1 MRFGPYEL
9 LEKVGEGAV
18 GVVHRARAPDGRVV
32 AIKIF
37 RGAALAR
44 IERERRLLASLDE
57 DGFVPLL
64 DTGTAAGRE
73 FLVMPFLEGGTL
85 RSRIEK
91 GPLGVNETVALGRA
105 LARALGAAHA
115 KGIVH
120 RDVKPE
126 NVLFDGEGRP
136 LIADLGLAKHFDSA
150 TPGASQSVALSKTG
164 EFRGTAG
171 YMPPEQMLDAKS
183 TGPEGDVFALGAVL
197 YECLAGEPAFFGQT
211 VIEVVQKVEEGS
223 FTPLAKRRKDV
234 PAWLAGTIERCLVRA
249 KEERFADGA
258 ALAAALEA
266 KSDGRTRRR
275 WWLAAPALVV
285 VAAVGFLGWRARAG
299 GSTAPVV
306 SSPPPPAPG
315 GTGSSNEARPELQPP
330 SPLPDE
336 LRPGEKPGEYVHRKS
351 STVLVFVPGGRCR
364 LGSETADPLARD
376 SFETDLGP
384 FWIGKYEVTNAE
396 FARFVEATGHVTRA
410 EKEGSS
416 NHVVPQHTGMSRTP
430 EQWHN
435 QVTSEMAVDV
445 YSWKKPFPDGKPA
458 VDTFPVVCVSWF
470 DAAAYAE
477 WAGLVLPTE
486 DQWEK
491 AAAWDPVARRH
502 LETTWGDA
510 PRPGIHGS
518 FRDAS
523 LYRVVGL
530 APSPIAA
537 DDGFPWAAPVGSF
550 PDDRAPCGAI
560 DMAGNVG
567 EWCGDLHPAPN
578 RLNSFIFAAAKVEP
592 DQRVMRGANWT
603 YAAEWVRLSE
613 RTVLPGGKTHGT
625 MTGFRVAFVAR
636 KRRD

>member
-9 LEKVGEGAV
+9 LERVGEGAV
-18 GVVHRARAPDGRVV
+18 GIVHRARAPDGRVV

-85 RSRIEK
+85 RSKIER
-91 GPLGVNETVALGRA
+91 GPFGVDETVALGRA

-126 NVLFDGEGRP
+126 NVLFDAGGRP

-150 TPGASQSVALSKTG
+150 TPGASQSVALSRTG

-183 TGPEGDVFALGAVL
+183 VGPGGDVFALGAVL
-197 YECLAGEPAFFGQT
+197 YECLVGEPAFFGET
-211 VIEVVQKVEEGS
+211 VIEVVQKVEEAR
-223 FTPLAKRRKDV
+223 FTPLSRRRKDV
-234 PAWLAGTIERCLVRA
+234 PAWLARTIERCLARA
-249 KEERFADGA
+249 PEERFADGA
-258 ALAAALEA
+258 ALAAALEG

-275 WWLAAPALVV
+275 WWLALPALVV
-285 VAAVGFLGWRARAG
+285 VAAAGFLAWRARVV
-299 GSTAPVV
+299 AP
-306 SSPPPPAPG
+306 PPPPAPG
-315 GTGSSNEARPELQPP
+315 GGASSHEARPELQPP

-336 LRPGEKPGEYVHRKS
+336 LKPGEKPGEYVHRKS
-351 STVLVFVPGGRCR
+351 GTVLVFVPGGRCR
-364 LGSETADPLARD
+364 LGSESPDALARD
-376 SFETDLGP
+376 SFETDIGP

-396 FARFVEATGHVTRA
+396 FARFVEATHFVTQA
-410 EKEGSS
+410 EKDGTSS
-416 NHVVPQHTGMSRTP
+416 HLVPQHTGLGRTP

-435 QVTSEMAVDV
+435 QVTAEMAVDR
-445 YSWKKPFPDGKPA
+445 YTWKKPFPDGKPA
-458 VDTFPVVCVSWF
+458 AEDLPVVCVSWF
-470 DAAAYAE
+470 DAEAYAE
-477 WAGLVLPTE
+477 WADLVLPSE

-510 PRPGIHGS
+510 PPGRVHGN

-523 LYRVVGL
+523 LYRAAGL

-550 PDDRAPCGAI
+550 PDDRAPCGAL

-567 EWCGDLHPAPN
+567 EWCGGLHPAPN
-578 RLNSFIFAAAKVEP
+578 RLDSLIFSLSKDQP
-592 DQRVMRGANWT
+592 DQRVMRGSNWT
-603 YAAEWVRLSE
+603 YAVEWVRLSE

-625 MTGFRVAFVAR
+625 MTGFRVAFVPR
-636 KRRD
+636 KKRD